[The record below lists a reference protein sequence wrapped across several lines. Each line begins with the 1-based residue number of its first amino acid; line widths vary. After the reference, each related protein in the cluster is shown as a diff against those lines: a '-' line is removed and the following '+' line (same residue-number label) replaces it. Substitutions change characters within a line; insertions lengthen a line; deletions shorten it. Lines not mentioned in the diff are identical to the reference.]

1 MRTRMMALLAL
12 IAFCAMPIEAK
23 NVEGNGD
30 IITKEISV
38 RDYSAIKVG
47 SNAMGYSG
55 SWFNLF
61 SRGGNPSYVFE
72 YTQGR
77 SASLRITIDK
87 NLYPYINVQVK
98 NEQLSISTK
107 NGTEL
112 SPTRFKIEG
121 TSKKLE
127 KIQMSGCMDF
137 VLRSALSG
145 NDLEVIATKGSD
157 VTMEQPVHVSN
168 CTIEATSGSD
178 IIINDLTT
186 RIIRGH
192 ASGGSDLKL
201 GGKAENGEY
210 SASGGSDIKAYDL
223 ILNKLECSA
232 SGGSDIYTHVT
243 DHIKA
248 SASGGS
254 DVHYKGSA
262 RADTSTSGGSD
273 ITKEGN

>member
-1 MRTRMMALLAL
+1 MRTKMMALFAL
-12 IAFCAMPIEAK
+12 IAFCVIPIEAK
-23 NVEGNGD
+23 KVKGNGD

-47 SNAMGYSG
+47 STAIGYSD
-55 SWFNLF
+55 SWFSLI
-61 SRGGNPSYVFE
+61 SRRGNPSYVFE
-72 YTQGR
+72 YTQKE
-77 SASLRITIDK
+77 SVSLRITIDE

-98 NEQLSISTK
+98 NKELSISTE
-107 NGTEL
+107 NGTQL

-137 VLRSALSG
+137 ILRSALSG
-145 NDLEVIATKGSD
+145 DDLEVI
-157 VTMEQPVHVSN
+157 
-168 CTIEATSGSD
+168 ATSGSD

-201 GGKAENGEY
+201 TGKAENGEY

-223 ILNKLECSA
+223 ILNQLECSA

-243 DHIKA
+243 DYIKA

-262 RADTSTSGGSD
+262 RSDTSTSGGSD
-273 ITKEGN
+273 IIKEGN

>member
-1 MRTRMMALLAL
+1 MRTRMMALFAL

-23 NVEGNGD
+23 KVKGNGD

-47 SNAMGYSG
+47 STAMGYSD
-55 SWFNLF
+55 SWFSLF
-61 SRGGNPSYVFE
+61 SRGGNPSYVFG
-72 YTQGR
+72 YTQGE
-77 SASLRITIDK
+77 SASLRITIDE

-98 NEQLSISTK
+98 NEELSISTE
-107 NGTEL
+107 NGTQL

-145 NDLEVIATKGSD
+145 DDLEIIATR
-157 VTMEQPVHVSN
+157 
-168 CTIEATSGSD
+168 GSD

-186 RIIRGH
+186 RIIRGR

-201 GGKAENGEY
+201 TGKAENGEY

-223 ILNKLECSA
+223 ILNQLECSA

-243 DHIKA
+243 DYIKA

-262 RADTSTSGGSD
+262 RSDTSTSGGSD
-273 ITKEGN
+273 IIKEGN

>member
-1 MRTRMMALLAL
+1 MMALFAL
-12 IAFCAMPIEAK
+12 IAFCVMPIEAK
-23 NVEGNGD
+23 KVKGNGD

-47 SNAMGYSG
+47 STAMGYSD
-55 SWFNLF
+55 SWFSLF
-61 SRGGNPSYVFE
+61 SRGGNPSYVFG
-72 YTQGR
+72 YTQGE
-77 SASLRITIDK
+77 SASLRITIDE

-98 NEQLSISTK
+98 NEELSISTE
-107 NGTEL
+107 NGTQL

-145 NDLEVIATKGSD
+145 DDLEIIATRGSD
-157 VTMEQPVHVSN
+157 VKMEQPINVSN
-168 CTIEATSGSD
+168 CIIEATSGSD
-178 IIINDLTT
+178 
-186 RIIRGH
+186 
-192 ASGGSDLKL
+192 LKL
-201 GGKAENGEY
+201 TGKAENGEY

-223 ILNKLECSA
+223 ILNQLECSA

-243 DHIKA
+243 DYIKA

-262 RADTSTSGGSD
+262 RSDTSTSGGSD
-273 ITKEGN
+273 IIKEGN

>member
-1 MRTRMMALLAL
+1 MRTRMMALFAL

-23 NVEGNGD
+23 KVKGNGD

-47 SNAMGYSG
+47 STAMGYSD
-55 SWFNLF
+55 SWF
-61 SRGGNPSYVFE
+61 G
-72 YTQGR
+72 YTQGE
-77 SASLRITIDK
+77 SASLRITIDE

-98 NEQLSISTK
+98 NEELSISTE
-107 NGTEL
+107 NGTQL

-127 KIQMSGCMDF
+127 KIKMSGCMDF

-145 NDLEVIATKGSD
+145 DDLEIIATRGSD
-157 VTMEQPVHVSN
+157 VKMEQPINVSN
-168 CTIEATSGSD
+168 CIIEATSGSD

-186 RIIRGH
+186 RIIRGR

-201 GGKAENGEY
+201 TGKAENGEY

-223 ILNKLECSA
+223 ILNQLECSA

-243 DHIKA
+243 DYIKA

-262 RADTSTSGGSD
+262 RSDTSTSGGSD
-273 ITKEGN
+273 IIKEGN

>member
-1 MRTRMMALLAL
+1 MRTRMMALFAL
-12 IAFCAMPIEAK
+12 IAFCVMPIEAK
-23 NVEGNGD
+23 KVKGNGD

-47 SNAMGYSG
+47 STAMGYSD
-55 SWFNLF
+55 SWFSLF
-61 SRGGNPSYVFE
+61 SRGGNPSYVFG
-72 YTQGR
+72 YTQGE
-77 SASLRITIDK
+77 SASLRITIDE

-98 NEQLSISTK
+98 NEELSISTE
-107 NGTEL
+107 NGTQL

-145 NDLEVIATKGSD
+145 DDLEIIATRGSD
-157 VTMEQPVHVSN
+157 VKMEKPV
-168 CTIEATSGSD
+168 
-178 IIINDLTT
+178 
-186 RIIRGH
+186 IIRGR

-201 GGKAENGEY
+201 TGKAENGEY

-223 ILNKLECSA
+223 ILNQLECSA

-243 DHIKA
+243 DYIKA

-262 RADTSTSGGSD
+262 RSDTSTSGGSD
-273 ITKEGN
+273 IIKEGN

>member
-1 MRTRMMALLAL
+1 MRTRMMALFAL
-12 IAFCAMPIEAK
+12 IAFCVMPIEAK
-23 NVEGNGD
+23 KVKGNGD

-47 SNAMGYSG
+47 STAMGYSD
-55 SWFNLF
+55 SWFSLF
-61 SRGGNPSYVFE
+61 SRGGNPSYVFG
-72 YTQGR
+72 YTQGE
-77 SASLRITIDK
+77 SASLRITIDE

-98 NEQLSISTK
+98 NEELSISTE
-107 NGTEL
+107 NGTQL

-145 NDLEVIATKGSD
+145 DDLEIIATRGSD
-157 VTMEQPVHVSN
+157 VKMEKPVNVSN
-168 CTIEATSGSD
+168 CIIEATSGSD

-186 RIIRGH
+186 RIIRG
-192 ASGGSDLKL
+192 
-201 GGKAENGEY
+201 
-210 SASGGSDIKAYDL
+210 ASGGSDIKAYDL
-223 ILNKLECSA
+223 ILNQLECSA

-243 DHIKA
+243 DYIKA

-262 RADTSTSGGSD
+262 RSDTSTSGGSD
-273 ITKEGN
+273 IIKEGN

>member
-1 MRTRMMALLAL
+1 MRTRMMALFAL

-23 NVEGNGD
+23 KVKGNGD

-47 SNAMGYSG
+47 STAMGYSD
-55 SWFNLF
+55 SWFSLF
-61 SRGGNPSYVFE
+61 SRGGNPSYVFG
-72 YTQGR
+72 YTQGE
-77 SASLRITIDK
+77 SASLRITIDE

-98 NEQLSISTK
+98 NEELSISTE
-107 NGTEL
+107 NGTQL

-145 NDLEVIATKGSD
+145 E
-157 VTMEQPVHVSN
+157 MEQPINVSN
-168 CTIEATSGSD
+168 CIIEATSGSD

-186 RIIRGH
+186 RIIRGR

-201 GGKAENGEY
+201 TGKAENGEY

-223 ILNKLECSA
+223 ILNQLECSA

-243 DHIKA
+243 DYIKA

-262 RADTSTSGGSD
+262 RSDTSTSGGSD
-273 ITKEGN
+273 IIKEGN

>member
-1 MRTRMMALLAL
+1 MRTRMMALFAL

-23 NVEGNGD
+23 KVKGNGD

-47 SNAMGYSG
+47 STAMGYSD
-55 SWFNLF
+55 SWFSLF
-61 SRGGNPSYVFE
+61 SRGGNPSYVFG
-72 YTQGR
+72 YTQGE
-77 SASLRITIDK
+77 SASLRITIDE

-98 NEQLSISTK
+98 NEELSISTE
-107 NGTEL
+107 NGTQL

-127 KIQMSGCMDF
+127 KIKMSGCMDF

-145 NDLEVIATKGSD
+145 DDLEIIATRGSD
-157 VTMEQPVHVSN
+157 VKMEQPINVSN
-168 CTIEATSGSD
+168 CIIEATSGSD

-186 RIIRGH
+186 RIIRGR

-201 GGKAENGEY
+201 SGIAENGEY

-223 ILNKLECSA
+223 ILNQLECSA

-243 DHIKA
+243 DYIKA

-262 RADTSTSGGSD
+262 RSDTSTSGGSD
-273 ITKEGN
+273 IIKEGN

>member
-1 MRTRMMALLAL
+1 MRTRMMALFAL

-23 NVEGNGD
+23 KVKGNGD

-38 RDYSAIKVG
+38 S
-47 SNAMGYSG
+47 
-55 SWFNLF
+55 
-61 SRGGNPSYVFE
+61 GGNPSYVFG
-72 YTQGR
+72 YTQGE
-77 SASLRITIDK
+77 SASLRITIDE

-98 NEQLSISTK
+98 NEELSISTE
-107 NGTEL
+107 NGTQL

-127 KIQMSGCMDF
+127 KIKMSGCMDF

-145 NDLEVIATKGSD
+145 DDLEIIATRGSD
-157 VTMEQPVHVSN
+157 VKMEQPINVSN
-168 CTIEATSGSD
+168 CIIEATSGSD
-178 IIINDLTT
+178 IINDLTT
-186 RIIRGH
+186 RIIRGR

-201 GGKAENGEY
+201 TGKAENGEY

-223 ILNKLECSA
+223 ILNQLECSA

-243 DHIKA
+243 DYIKA

-262 RADTSTSGGSD
+262 RSDTSTSGGSD
-273 ITKEGN
+273 IIKEGN

>member
-1 MRTRMMALLAL
+1 MALFAL
-12 IAFCAMPIEAK
+12 IAFCVMPIEAK
-23 NVEGNGD
+23 KVKGNGD

-47 SNAMGYSG
+47 STAMGYSD
-55 SWFNLF
+55 SWFSLF
-61 SRGGNPSYVFE
+61 SRGGNPSYVFG
-72 YTQGR
+72 YTQGE
-77 SASLRITIDK
+77 SASLRITIDE

-98 NEQLSISTK
+98 NEELSISTE
-107 NGTEL
+107 NGTQL

-145 NDLEVIATKGSD
+145 DDLEIIATRGSD
-157 VTMEQPVHVSN
+157 VKMEKPVNVSN
-168 CTIEATSGSD
+168 CIIEATSGSD

-186 RIIRGH
+186 RIIRGR

-201 GGKAENGEY
+201 TGKAENGEY

-223 ILNKLECSA
+223 ILNQLECSA

-243 DHIKA
+243 DYIKA
-248 SASGGS
+248 SANGGS

-262 RADTSTSGGSD
+262 RSDTSTSRGSD
-273 ITKEGN
+273 IIKEGN